1 MRVFWRNHE
10 AKCLFLNLDIGKGVA
25 GVEASA
31 LARARMFDEYLHV
44 TPTMVTTLFNT
55 SLHENRLAQAENKR
69 TAKSLRVINLYDYF
83 QDAMDVESRPKMPA
97 DFDAFRKIEVPGSP
111 DWRFYDH
118 RGDFVAYCKCDQ
130 TSGRVSFVNYLR
142 GGGVYRRETYDCRGF
157 LSKVDLI
164 FKKEVGEE
172 VHELYLRPNGSIGI
186 LKEAHVENG
195 VATVKS
201 IQITDAQGRVVR
213 DFESEKQWLEY
224 WLDLL
229 VKKDR
234 RGTGF

>member
-1 MRVFWRNHE
+1 M
-10 AKCLFLNLDIGKGVA
+10 L
-25 GVEASA
+25 S
-31 LARARMFDEYLHV
+31 
-44 TPTMVTTLFNT
+44 
-55 SLHENRLAQAENKR
+55 ENR
-69 TAKSLRVINLYDYF
+69 
-83 QDAMDVESRPKMPA
+83 
-97 DFDAFRKIEVPGSP
+97 VPGSP

-201 IQITDAQGRVVR
+201 IQITDAQGRVFVISSQR
-213 DFESEKQWLEY
+213 SNGLNIGWICWL
-224 WLDLL
+224 
-229 VKKDR
+229 R
-234 RGTGF
+234 RTDVACL